1 MARKPKVDDGT
12 GGGRGKNKDRDSTET
27 DPIADPVM
35 DPVIDPLTDPVADP
49 VPDPIP
55 GTDPVDDPII
65 DPDADPIVVPV
76 TDPEADPAT
85 DPDVAPITEPENDP
99 YSDPSLD
106 TIPDPEAESV
116 VDPIAEPADDPH
128 VDPITDPV
136 PEAPP
141 TGSTGT
147 AKNNLSIDG
156 QSYVLTF
163 KDDFN
168 GSTTSY
174 WTGHGKG
181 GVWSTSYSPH
191 LDDSRTNS
199 ANGELQYY
207 LDPSMVGLP
216 DPFTVENGTLTIHAS
231 QLNSDQ
237 QLLADGLA
245 YGSGMLST
253 EMSFSTDSGYVEM
266 SADIPDQTGFWS
278 AFWMMPTDG
287 DWSSEIDI
295 FEYLGAT
302 NDTVH
307 TNLWDDGVPDAMQ
320 VEGTG
325 AGDGF
330 HTYGL
335 YWDETI
341 IRWTLDGETIRESAN
356 TVQEDMFLIINL
368 SVGGWASEPDDSTDF
383 SDGLSIDYVR
393 VYELESDPNRN
404 PAIEDGDFVGADLH
418 SGTSGDDVVNG
429 SSWGDVVD
437 GAEGHDTLYGD
448 GGDDMLAGGA
458 GDDFVY
464 GQAGN
469 DVLSG
474 GAGRDEIVGGD
485 GEDVLSGGA
494 GTDHLWGGSYGADE
508 SRDIFVFDIGAGT
521 DYIHD
526 YEAGLDRIDLSGF
539 SSDWA
544 LISQCVSD
552 AGWAAQL
559 DLAALGGATDDQVY
573 LVGCD
578 TAELSAADFGFDL
591 VA

>member
-1 MARKPKVDDGT
+1 MARKTKTDDGT
-12 GGGRGKNKDRDSTET
+12 GGGRGKNKGRDSTET
-27 DPIADPVM
+27 DPIADPIIE
-35 DPVIDPLTDPVADP
+35 PVIDPVTDPVTAPDADP
-49 VPDPIP
+49 VPDT
-55 GTDPVDDPII
+55 GTDA
-65 DPDADPIVVPV
+65 DADPLDDAGVDPVVVPV
-76 TDPEADPAT
+76 TDPEADPTA
-85 DPDVAPITEPENDP
+85 DPTADPIAD
-99 YSDPSLD
+99 SDPTVDPHLD
-106 TIPDPEAESV
+106 PATDPEAEPV
-116 VDPIAEPADDPH
+116 GDPVADPADDSGAS
-128 VDPITDPV
+128 PINDPV
-136 PEAPP
+136 TETPP
-141 TGSTGT
+141 TASNSSALNSLTIG
-147 AKNNLSIDG
+147 G

-163 KDDFN
+163 NDEFN
-168 GSTTSY
+168 GSTAAY

-181 GVWSTSYSPH
+181 GVWATSYSPH

-207 LDPSMVGLP
+207 LDPGMEGLP

-231 QLNSDQ
+231 QLDSDQ
-237 QLLADGLA
+237 QVLADGLA

-253 EMSFSTDSGYVEM
+253 EMSFATDSGYVEM

-278 AFWMMPTDG
+278 AFWMMPADG

-302 NDTVH
+302 SDTVH

-320 VEGTG
+320 FSG
-325 AGDGF
+325 AEVGDGF

-335 YWDETI
+335 FWDETI

-368 SVGGWASEPDDSTDF
+368 SVGGWASDPDDSTDF

-418 SGTSGDDVVNG
+418 SGTSGDDVING

-448 GGDDMLAGGA
+448 DGDDILAGGA

-464 GQAGN
+464 GQADN

-474 GAGRDEIVGGD
+474 GAGSDEVVGGY
-485 GEDVLSGGA
+485 GEDVLNGDA
-494 GTDHLWGGSYGADE
+494 GTDHLWGGLYGADG
-508 SRDIFVFDIGAGT
+508 SRDIFVFEIGTGT
-521 DYIHD
+521 DYVHD

-578 TAELSAADFGFDL
+578 ALQLSAADFGFDL